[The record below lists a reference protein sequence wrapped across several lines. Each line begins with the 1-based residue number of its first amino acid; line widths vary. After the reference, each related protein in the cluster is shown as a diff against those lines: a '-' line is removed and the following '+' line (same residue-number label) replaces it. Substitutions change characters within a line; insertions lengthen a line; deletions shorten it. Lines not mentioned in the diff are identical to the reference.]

1 MSQRIHQG
9 TSSRKHIYCG
19 IYQKIWLP
27 PLTGS
32 TDCSLHEPEI
42 SFNKLS
48 LGDLSVAVNIKTI
61 KYLLCSHPG
70 AQTSKQLPRLDTSYQ
85 ENWPAD
91 REVHLRLLLHPLNV
105 VHGGHDVSHL
115 LQVDAAAVVYV
126 PHPQRS
132 SVKAGRWV
140 WDLTW
145 RTTLVSASRLCT
157 ARYREPSEIPWS
169 PESCCRQNQKYEKC
183 DRRNSRRCQQ
193 EIF

>member
-1 MSQRIHQG
+1 M
-9 TSSRKHIYCG
+9 
-19 IYQKIWLP
+19 
-27 PLTGS
+27 
-32 TDCSLHEPEI
+32 EI
-42 SFNKLS
+42 AA
-48 LGDLSVAVNIKTI
+48 LSVSRYHLYDIIWSNTNAFPHFPNGLDWTT
-61 KYLLCSHPG
+61 
-70 AQTSKQLPRLDTSYQ
+70 AQTSKQLTRLDTSYQ

-132 SVKAGRWV
+132 SVNAGRWV

-157 ARYREPSEIPWS
+157 ARYQEPSEIPWS